1 MEIYSRVLCA
11 VALIAKREFGSTIWN
26 TCFTSKYEKKKCIIF
41 MRVKTITKF
50 QPNEWNRSF
59 IITVNL
65 GGSIF
70 LPTSIRLCELSRTDN
85 LYRNTIRSNKRIDHY
100 QIWLHYTKHDRRHK
114 NIKKKSQAYSN
125 WCAIFF
131 YIYQSRL
138 SLPLGSS
145 RNLLNARDSA
155 CLKNYYN
162 HWGVKFTK
170 TYTLHKKRFNS
181 L

>member
-1 MEIYSRVLCA
+1 MGIYSRVLCA

-70 LPTSIRLCELSRTDN
+70 LPTSIRLCELSRTDI
-85 LYRNTIRSNKRIDHY
+85 LYRNTIRSNKRIDRY
-100 QIWLHYTKHDRRHK
+100 QIWLYYTKHDRRHK
-114 NIKKKSQAYSN
+114 NLKLILTDVQFFFIYTKAARPSLWGPVAIYSTR
-125 WCAIFF
+125 ATA
-131 YIYQSRL
+131 RVL
-138 SLPLGSS
+138 SPEGRYVVYPVGSHWYSFHLLG
-145 RNLLNARDSA
+145 
-155 CLKNYYN
+155 
-162 HWGVKFTK
+162 
-170 TYTLHKKRFNS
+170 
-181 L
+181 